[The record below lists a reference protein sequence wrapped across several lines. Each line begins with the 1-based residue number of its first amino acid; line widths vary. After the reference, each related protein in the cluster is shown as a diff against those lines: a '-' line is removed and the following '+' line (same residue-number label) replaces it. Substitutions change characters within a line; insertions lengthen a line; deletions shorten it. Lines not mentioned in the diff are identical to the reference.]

1 MAYTQAD
8 VDRLQAAIAQGV
20 KRVHFNDR
28 DIEFRSLDEMERI
41 LAIMQADVAPGRQRY
56 RVATFTKGLD
66 E

>member
-8 VDRLQAAIAQGV
+8 VDRLKAAIAQGV
-20 KRVHFNDR
+20 RRVHFNDR
-28 DIEFRSLDEMERI
+28 DIEFRDLDEMERI
-41 LAIMQADVAPGRQRY
+41 LAIMQADVTPGRQRY